1 MIPRAALILLPACV
15 LLAVLLAGVLHGAGI
30 LDVMR

>member
-1 MIPRAALILLPACV
+1 MILRAALVLLTACV
-15 LLAVLLAGVLHGAGI
+15 LLAVLMAGVLHGAGI